1 MIRMLPA
8 LCSHLPT
15 SRPRTAASAMAVITV
30 PVSISVPSL
39 LAGSHAA
46 AGPIM

>member
-1 MIRMLPA
+1 MISTLPA
-8 LCSHLPT
+8 LCSHLLT
-15 SRPRTAASAMAVITV
+15 SRPHTAASAMAAITV
-30 PVSISVPSL
+30 PVSSNVPSL